1 MSSESASSRDKLLP
15 PGTPARP
22 FVSLRTKFV
31 VFFSLILVLACS
43 TLSWYFVNKRRDVM
57 VDNLYRLG
65 TILLTN
71 IAHNDHF
78 RFAGLVAE
86 DQTTF
91 HQYIEGL
98 SSIDEVIYV
107 VVTGSNGRVLAQYS
121 KGAHQSV
128 TDSERSPDHPLYPHT
143 DIAQKAAHASATV
156 PQITPLIVSGRLTLE
171 PLESQTSWFLPL
183 PSLSETLYDFALP
196 VLRKSGTPLSL
207 FPVPLSFDDSLRD
220 RSGTDRP
227 DVYGVVQ
234 IGLTDTFVR
243 HSLLITIQNVSLLT
257 ALIIGAG
264 ILGAHLLTLRIT
276 TPLRSLAGVARQ
288 VAEGTEPLQL
298 PPSTNDEVGQLA
310 GLFNVMTRSI
320 KERNEAITESLQTI
334 RTQVSQLTT
343 LHQSSAAIAS
353 TLNMNEL
360 LDSLLQLLVSNLG
373 FMRMVLVLRH
383 EDREV
388 SYVARVTGIPPDI
401 AEMATRLEI
410 PIQEDGSVTAD
421 LFLHPKPVLIQHLD
435 EAVDR
440 IHPPVVELLQ
450 RIGVSSFIAVPLQ
463 SHHHTLGYLA
473 GDRGAQACTDADLH
487 ILLTI
492 ASHVAAAIDN
502 ARAYAHL
509 SELTQHLEERI
520 HKRTE
525 ELSCANKQLQDL
537 DRRRSTFLSV
547 VSHELRTPMTAI
559 RSFAENMLD
568 GVTGPLTSQQTT
580 YLTRIEHNV
589 ARLARIINQL
599 LDWSRLDTQK
609 DILRPEPLCIA
620 GIAVT
625 AGESLQTVAA
635 EKQVTLTIDACES
648 LPKIRGDRDKLEQ
661 ILWNLIG
668 NAIKFTPPG
677 GTVTVSF
684 ALDPAGVV
692 RTCVADTGC
701 GIDAQ
706 HLPHVFNEFSKV
718 PSSMP
723 TSQGAQ
729 LGLFITKTLVT
740 MHQGNIWMESTPG
753 RGTCVCF
760 TLPVITMPQNDR
772 QSQSGDR
779 TEC

>member
-1 MSSESASSRDKLLP
+1 MSLESASSGARLLP
-15 PGTPARP
+15 PGTPMRP

-31 VFFSLILVLACS
+31 IFFSLILVLACS
-43 TLSWYFVNKRRDVM
+43 TLSWFFVTARRDVM
-57 VDNLYRLG
+57 VDNLHRLG

-78 RFAGLVAE
+78 RFAGLLAE
-86 DQTTF
+86 DQTTL
-91 HQYIEGL
+91 HRYIEGL
-98 SSIDEVIYV
+98 ASIDEVVYV
-107 VVTGSNGRVLAQYS
+107 IVTGSDGRILAQYS
-121 KGAHQSV
+121 KGARRSA
-128 TDSERSPDHPLYPHT
+128 TDSERSSTDPLYP
-143 DIAQKAAHASATV
+143 DVGISRRVARAPATV
-156 PQITPLIVSGRLTLE
+156 PQITPLVVSDRLTLDPRE
-171 PLESQTSWFLPL
+171 PDDSWFFPF
-183 PSLSETLYDFALP
+183 PTLSETLYDFALP
-196 VLRKSGTPLSL
+196 VLRKSVTPLNL
-207 FPVPLSFDDSLRD
+207 FPALAPDDPLAGL
-220 RSGTDRP
+220 GGMDRP
-227 DVYGVVQ
+227 AVYGIVQ
-234 IGLTDTFVR
+234 IGLTDAFVR
-243 HSLLITIQNVSLLT
+243 ASVLTMIQKVSLLT

-288 VAEGTEPLQL
+288 VAEGTEPVQL
-298 PPSTNDEVGQLA
+298 PYSTNDEVGQLT

-320 KERNEAITESLQTI
+320 QERNEAITESLHTI
-334 RTQVSQLTT
+334 RIQVSQLTT
-343 LHQSSAAIAS
+343 LHQASAAIAS

-360 LDSLLQLLVSNLG
+360 LDSVLQLLVGNLG

-383 EDREV
+383 EDRDV
-388 SYVARVTGIPPDI
+388 SYVARVTGIAPDI
-401 AEMATRLEI
+401 AEMAARVEI

-421 LFLHPKPVLIQHLD
+421 LFLHREPVLIQHLD

-440 IHPPVVELLQ
+440 IHPPVLELLR

-509 SELTQHLEERI
+509 SEMTQHLEERI
-520 HKRTE
+520 RERTE
-525 ELSCANKQLQDL
+525 ALSRANNQLQEH

-599 LDWSRLDTQK
+599 IDWSRLDTQK
-609 DILRPEPLCIA
+609 DILRPEPVCIA
-620 GIAVT
+620 GVAVT
-625 AGESLQTVAA
+625 AGESLQTLAA
-635 EKQVTLTIDACES
+635 DKQVTLTIDACES
-648 LPKIRGDRDKLEQ
+648 LPKIHGDRDKLEQ

-684 ALDPAGVV
+684 ALDPAGMV

-729 LGLFITKTLVT
+729 LGLFITKTLVA
-740 MHQGNIWMESTPG
+740 MHQGAIWVESAPG

-760 TLPVITMPQNDR
+760 TLPIAPIPRNDGG
-772 QSQSGDR
+772 QSHSGDR